1 MDDIKKIGAVFD
13 PYKAID
19 LNLIA
24 EKTREDSKSQDL
36 ESEQVVNE
44 FYTHLN
50 AIFISCWN
58 KPREQADIDSYK
70 KQLMGAIRDNN
81 LVSTERMELALKKAR
96 AYPVNEKTNFPLI
109 GQVIAWMK
117 QSFSDLGLP
126 EVEDAYKISL
136 RLNEKFNDREKI
148 ESEFNKNTL
157 MIIDHVLKQIG
168 TTTYRAM
175 TSIDSK
181 SVFKRYYELAVE
193 QLRNEDLK
201 DIQKALSDK
210 KEETKELKKQKD
222 IVKQEYKELK
232 SPISALERMKQLLK

>member
-13 PYKAID
+13 PYKAIG

-24 EKTREDSKSQDL
+24 EKSREDSKSQDS
-36 ESEQVVNE
+36 ESEKVVNE

-58 KPREQADIDSYK
+58 KPREQVDIDSYK

-81 LVSTERMELALKKAR
+81 LASTEHMEIALKKAR

-117 QSFSDLGLP
+117 QSISDLGLP
-126 EVEDAYKISL
+126 EVEDAHRISL

-148 ESEFNKNTL
+148 ENEFNKNTV

-168 TTTYRAM
+168 STAFRGM
-175 TSIDSK
+175 TAIDSK
-181 SVFKRYYELAVE
+181 SVFNRYYELAVD
-193 QLRNEDLK
+193 QFRNGNLK
-201 DIQKALSDK
+201 DIHKALSDN
-210 KEETKELKKQKD
+210 KEETKELKKQEN
-222 IVKQEYKELK
+222 IVKEEYKELK
-232 SPISALERMKQLLK
+232 SPLSALERMKQLLK